1 MRYFVIAILFNMFTF
16 LAWPA
21 FAGEISLLG
30 GYGWT
35 GKQIEKSDERTY
47 AWQIQY
53 MEGLGD
59 NFAYSLSYL
68 NQGHFVSHHRDGNAA
83 NLWVRTNLL
92 DRQLSLG
99 AGVGGVFYYD
109 TKQPVSGGPATDV
122 HGWGTMVNVAAT
134 WYTKSR
140 LFYQLQGYWVRGG
153 NSFDTLTTLAGIG
166 YQLDAPPSKGP
177 DVRGTHQSERT
188 TDNELTVFG
197 GATVVNIPG
206 DGHSSAI
213 ALEYRRGLWRY
224 LEWTAGALYEGKSS
238 LIDRYGLTTELWLA
252 KSFLDERL
260 SLGVGA
266 GPYFAIDQRRT
277 DHKERVPIIFSTTG
291 SYRMGENWLVRATW
305 DRIITTY
312 DRDTDIFL
320 GGIGY
325 RF

>member
-1 MRYFVIAILFNMFTF
+1 MRNIIFTVMFVL
-16 LAWPA
+16 LACPA
-21 FAGEISLLG
+21 FAGELSLLG
-30 GYGWT
+30 GYGFT
-35 GKQIEKSDERTY
+35 DKPLERTY
-47 AWQIQY
+47 AWQVQY

-59 NFAYSLSYL
+59 HFAYSLSYL
-68 NQGHFVSHHRDGNAA
+68 NQGHFSEHHRDGNAA

-99 AGVGGVFYYD
+99 VGVGGVFYYD
-109 TKQPVSGGPATDV
+109 TTIPANGGPARDY
-122 HGWGTMVNVAAT
+122 HGWGTMANVAAT

-140 LFYQLQGYWVRGG
+140 VFYQLQGYWIRGN
-153 NSFDTLTTLAGIG
+153 NSFDTLTAMAGIG

-177 DVRGTHQSERT
+177 DVKGTRLTEKN
-188 TDNELTVFG
+188 TDNELTLFG
-197 GATVVNIPG
+197 GETVVNIPG
-206 DGHSSAI
+206 DGKSLAL

-238 LIDRYGLTTELWLA
+238 MIDRYGLTTQLWLA
-252 KSFLDERL
+252 KPFLDDRF
-260 SLGVGA
+260 SLGIGA
-266 GPYFAIDQRRT
+266 GPYFAVDQRLQDR
-277 DHKERVPIIFSTTG
+277 KVRIPVIFSTTG
-291 SYRMGENWLVRATW
+291 SIRITDNVLLRATW